1 MKKNNENSKQKIY
14 DSIMFSQAGTAN
26 DCTGLIP
33 KGIEDKEE
41 YRSYEDIR
49 NFAVPKIVKENI
61 D

>member
-33 KGIEDKEE
+33 KGIEDKET
-41 YRSYEDIR
+41 RGI
-49 NFAVPKIVKENI
+49 
-61 D
+61 